1 MASQKRLEK
10 LVTFGHCE
18 FRLWS
23 AQHRHPRFSGGR
35 ATIGRKGF
43 QAARHCSFYV
53 FLLLS
58 MIQGK
63 KQILGNT
70 PALREARRAPR
81 AGGASLE
88 MLPRK
93 EEAAANNSPIFAALS
108 CFYYQ
113 GRSNCKPSSWLAYA
127 MQENRLHPG
136 NQAVNIIC
144 PVSDHHF
151 VCFYYKISAVEQFL
165 SDTGSDFQCPAAAED
180 VQLMCWLLNWPAG
193 LCRRQLSLQASAKDS
208 SLWTQGSSIP
218 ARTAANNLTITWL
231 IPRARNKII
240 TKSEMLA
247 SV

>member
-1 MASQKRLEK
+1 MFSFFSQWYR
-10 LVTFGHCE
+10 
-18 FRLWS
+18 
-23 AQHRHPRFSGGR
+23 
-35 ATIGRKGF
+35 
-43 QAARHCSFYV
+43 
-53 FLLLS
+53 
-58 MIQGK
+58 GK
-63 KQILGNT
+63 NRSWGTNT
-70 PALREARRAPR
+70 TALREARRAPR

-113 GRSNCKPSSWLAYA
+113 GRSDFKPSSWLAYA

-151 VCFYYKISAVEQFL
+151 VCFYYQISAVEQFL
-165 SDTGSDFQCPAAAED
+165 SDTCSDFQSPAAAED
-180 VQLMCWLLNWPAG
+180 VQLMYWLLNWQAG

-208 SLWTQGSSIP
+208 SLLIP
-218 ARTAANNLTITWL
+218 ARTASNNLKITWL
-231 IPRARNKII
+231 IPSARNKII